1 MTMTLF
7 AIGFLLPAFSVLL
20 CVHSNYRFR
29 NLVGMNELFGSF
41 LIVPFLFSVQFL
53 SLFEMEEQN
62 HTLKNIL
69 VIGISK
75 ENLFVKAV
83 GFADNCFIV
92 YSSQHDLYNDRRA
105 SP

>member
-1 MTMTLF
+1 MLKIYWNELKKLKRKKMTMTLF

-53 SLFEMEEQN
+53 SLFEMEE
-62 HTLKNIL
+62 HTRFF
-69 VIGISK
+69 IS
-75 ENLFVKAV
+75 LRQPFSAHTSSMVMR
-83 GFADNCFIV
+83 FAII
-92 YSSQHDLYNDRRA
+92 S
-105 SP
+105 